1 MAIEDYYIDLYYVDL
16 TKVPDG
22 MGGFEYAYKI
32 GEAFRGSA
40 VRSPASEQEIAGIRG
55 ELKEQYS
62 VTTSKGNV
70 LQKDDIIMFIDKDK
84 QQVFLRINSNALH
97 TPELAINNAWKGVT
111 ATKIIPDYRVVE

>member
-16 TKVPDG
+16 TRVADG

-32 GEAFRGSA
+32 GELFRGSA

-55 ELKEQYS
+55 ELQEQYN
-62 VTTSKGNV
+62 VTTAKGNV

-84 QQVFLRINSNALH
+84 QRVFLRVNNNVQY
-97 TPELAINNAWKGVT
+97 TPEHAINNAWKGVS